1 MSHNHLPANRDRCS
15 TYCPALWQIF
25 YKRNISYGFYRL
37 IMIMF
42 TVILFT
48 GAKNYLGAGGW
59 VDFPK
64 QKQKIERKQ
73 NLGHFLS

>member
-1 MSHNHLPANRDRCS
+1 
-15 TYCPALWQIF
+15 
-25 YKRNISYGFYRL
+25 
-37 IMIMF
+37 MIMF